1 MHSFETA
8 LLSLLSLPDPAL
20 LLHRLQFFDFIYLF
34 LIMTKFQCTRE
45 ITFVDSELLI
55 NALKRGAVK
64 ESVGWGECSLCPL
77 LAINNAA
84 GLRVLLHV
92 SRRPHIKRQL
102 HQLESV

>member
-8 LLSLLSLPDPAL
+8 VLSLPDPAL
-20 LLHRLQFFDFIYLF
+20 LLLHSLRFFDFIYLF

-55 NALKRGAVK
+55 NALKRGAAR
-64 ESVGWGECSLCPL
+64 GGERGEGDCCSLCPL

-92 SRRPHIKRQL
+92 SR
-102 HQLESV
+102 